1 MSKIQNLLWIEGTK
15 EATSKFSQFMMPRK
29 FLSTFTIKLSSE
41 PLWWS
46 HLHGPSLTW
55 RACLEGH
62 PTDKKHRFLE
72 VFRTPNITCCAS
84 EPSVPTGQNH
94 GKLHQQQR
102 NKTRNSTAIGNPFAK
117 SEPGGGPPAGTII
130 GGLEWRSKNQENRG
144 PCWRQDPVMCVTFPL
159 QSKALQLCKWHFFKP
174 QQRPNLGFQC
184 KPWRPFCIGFQAL
197 VKPFALAQWGVE
209 YLFSTG
215 WHIKESPCL
224 RQNESCKPNMD
235 SWKTWQHPKSQ
246 RHQLCFKYI

>member
-1 MSKIQNLLWIEGTK
+1 
-15 EATSKFSQFMMPRK
+15 MMPRK
-29 FLSTFTIKLSSE
+29 FLSTFPVKLSSE

-46 HLHGPSLTW
+46 HLHGPSLRW

-184 KPWRPFCIGFQAL
+184 KPWRPFCMGS
-197 VKPFALAQWGVE
+197 KPLWNHLQRPSGGWSTCSAQGGTWKRV
-209 YLFSTG
+209 
-215 WHIKESPCL
+215 CL
-224 RQNESCKPNMD
+224 RRNASCQKDM
-235 SWKTWQHPKSQ
+235 TIQKSQ
-246 RHQLCFKYI
+246 VWNSFYF

>member
-1 MSKIQNLLWIEGTK
+1 
-15 EATSKFSQFMMPRK
+15 MMPRK

-41 PLWWS
+41 PLWWN
-46 HLHGPSLTW
+46 HLHGPSLRW

-62 PTDKKHRFLE
+62 QTDKKHRFLE

-102 NKTRNSTAIGNPFAK
+102 NTTRNSTAIGNPFAK

-130 GGLEWRSKNQENRG
+130 GGLEWRSKSQENRG
-144 PCWRQDPVMCVTFPL
+144 PCWRQDPVMCATFPL

-184 KPWRPFCIGFQAL
+184 KPWRPFCIGFQTP
-197 VKPFALAQWGVE
+197 VEPFALAQWGVE

-235 SWKTWQHPKSQ
+235 SWKTWHPKSQ